1 FQYFSFWQYNSC
13 YTKIVIAVSDSIG
26 VWPLFYEE
34 LQHALKNAPEAQ
46 ISFAYC
52 DSFATFVVNLNPCDE
67 KFV

>member
-1 FQYFSFWQYNSC
+1 
-13 YTKIVIAVSDSIG
+13 VSDSTG

>member
-1 FQYFSFWQYNSC
+1 
-13 YTKIVIAVSDSIG
+13 VSDSTGI
-26 VWPLFYEE
+26 WLLFYEE